1 MKSVP
6 KNKNLRTASLI
17 ALITGGLMAGG
28 ITYTQNTSSDKPAD
42 KEIVKNYQDLSTDKI
57 EQHIN
62 ECNTAL
68 EKLKK
73 IIESEKTNP
82 EERFEARRAYNS
94 ILKKRTEMQKELNSR
109 QKNTIRF
116 DSVRYDR

>member
-1 MKSVP
+1 MKSIS
-6 KNKNLRTASLI
+6 KNKKLRTASLI

-73 IIESEKTNP
+73 IIESEKNIISP
-82 EERFEARRAYNS
+82 Y
-94 ILKKRTEMQKELNSR
+94 
-109 QKNTIRF
+109 
-116 DSVRYDR
+116 